1 MVGLASPIKSSMPI
15 SALPRRIFGWET
27 PSTFGDARR
36 PPQCRIRGKK
46 FKPRTWRCC
55 ATWGL
60 FEEKRTIFW
69 LYQLYIS
76 YIKFYIPKDS
86 KMGAVPHLIWHHALD
101 QRLAFSSSGGSVWL
115 RRFHPEVLQGEIWTA
130 KMANLQGD
138 SIFQKNIPKHLLWN
152 PEGNLVSPCLYQYLL
167 NISVFLSLM
176 F

>member
-1 MVGLASPIKSSMPI
+1 MLRNMGLIWRKKKTHLLII
-15 SALPRRIFGWET
+15 SVIYG
-27 PSTFGDARR
+27 
-36 PPQCRIRGKK
+36 
-46 FKPRTWRCC
+46 
-55 ATWGL
+55 
-60 FEEKRTIFW
+60 
-69 LYQLYIS
+69 
-76 YIKFYIPKDS
+76 YIKFYLPKDS

-138 SIFQKNIPKHLLWN
+138 SIFQNNIPKHLLWN

-167 NISVFLSLM
+167 NISVFPSLM